1 MDYVIGSTVARAIL
15 GSPTLSTICIQTTIQ
30 CLQTLAVTTQEIYGF
45 ITTIKTTT
53 HHIDITNLLI
63 ELDLEPEVLV
73 LESLLKEINIE
84 KHHTQTLAICLKLLE
99 DCLTDILK
107 LLSEVNK
114 RLDYNKKLWVSFYG
128 SRSYKFDDLGN
139 KLRFYKANLDKRK
152 DNLFEIIK
160 INKYLIPSNSPILQ
174 LITPQL
180 STSQLITP
188 QLNTPKQII
197 HECDDDTLNL
207 SIISINKYE
216 SSPNKKSSKIDFKPE
231 KARSQLTR
239 K

>member
-15 GSPTLSTICIQTTIQ
+15 GNPTLSTICIQTTIQ
-30 CLQTLAVTTQEIYGF
+30 CVQTLAVTTQEIYGF
-45 ITTIKTTT
+45 ITTIKSTTY
-53 HHIDITNLLI
+53 HVDIANLLI

-114 RLDYNKKLWVSFYG
+114 KIEYNNKLWISFYG
-128 SRSYKFDDLGN
+128 TRCYKFDDLGT

-152 DNLFEIIK
+152 ENLFEILK
-160 INKYLIPSNSPILQ
+160 INSYLQPSMLPLLTNSK
-174 LITPQL
+174 
-180 STSQLITP
+180 
-188 QLNTPKQII
+188 KQKSNFIKEII
-197 HECDDDTLNL
+197 HECDDDTLQL
-207 SIISINKYE
+207 SIVSVDKFV
-216 SSPNKKSSKIDFKPE
+216 PNQIE
-231 KARSQLTR
+231 QN
-239 K
+239 